1 MPKARAQKANAAA
14 VLQRPS
20 RLPVGT
26 QLNKSP
32 PPHSPHLPPSRSIS
46 KTSLNMP
53 PESFNA
59 DEPRDKA
66 AAKLER
72 QQKRIEQAEAALAAP
87 KLTAK
92 AKAKAWKPFD
102 FGGGEGAPRG
112 PSPVVETRV
121 NVFRPA
127 SQASLSRPI
136 SRISHATGDS
146 DGRES
151 SQLESDDFQLFT
163 GRKTRRQAAEERP
176 EPQQTTVE
184 ATFSKREICDVFGNE
199 LPGTSFL
206 EWNPGTVHGQLQFIQ
221 HPNGDV
227 YAHQWQASQYEW
239 NNIGSFSNIRKKVE
253 GGLARDRLMGE
264 TAVQSLQQHTLI
276 YFRTIARQREA
287 MAMGRPFGQ
296 KEIVAALPDIRPP
309 FAAPSVPRVQ
319 NRAVEMPT
327 PPRAREQD
335 AIDDKIGK
343 ITEATHDS
351 SVRPVATRVVSGA
364 RSSFTGQPTP
374 HTAQRTPSYSSY
386 NAPAY
391 TQYTNDPYYEVSY
404 AQPYGVNPSYLQTM
418 QHSPYYPQYTQQ
430 WGASPT
436 YYQQPLQNPSY
447 MTPTAYP
454 PQSSYAQTGLDA
466 EIQRMRAH
474 ASSQQS
480 SPATASQGSAQQSSF
495 HMTTAGPTPRRSD
508 HHHASSSSQ
517 PPSTPYEQRTAMR
530 ESILRMSETRGE
542 RTKSLAN
549 SRTVLHDPFLA
560 QPKNVESTPAAEPV
574 PELPVTPV
582 KEPVKRQRS
591 PSVVTTGGVTMP
603 ARPGRPHAR
612 SVAVPSIALA
622 PRLPDT
628 ASILSEND
636 LRNSSP
642 DREWQ
647 RKPAETYHVDV
658 APLLDLEGSKKWV
671 PSNFKEW
678 YWDYT
683 KFARHEEFFDRLNAS
698 SSNATANAAPQLAP
712 IGPPRKDSKVP
723 GSGDGYNEK
732 MTRLWIPVLETL
744 ASYTTGPEEKR
755 RDYFSRWAKAPDHA
769 IDRSATD
776 NQSFWDSPAD
786 DASTGMEAAL
796 GSSMR
801 FGSVDC
807 VAVGGVLDRRF
818 APVRYG
824 TE

>member
-1 MPKARAQKANAAA
+1 MPKVRAPKARAAAD
-14 VLQRPS
+14 LQRPS
-20 RLPVGT
+20 RLPLGT
-26 QLNKSP
+26 QLSKSP

-46 KTSLNMP
+46 KTLLGMA
-53 PESFNA
+53 PEI
-59 DEPRDKA
+59 
-66 AAKLER
+66 
-72 QQKRIEQAEAALAAP
+72 KRIEQAEAALAAP

-92 AKAKAWKPFD
+92 ARAKAWKPFD
-102 FGGGEGAPRG
+102 FGGGEATPSG

-127 SQASLSRPI
+127 SSASLSRPI

-176 EPQQTTVE
+176 EPPQITVE

-253 GGLARDRLMGE
+253 GGLARERLVGE
-264 TAVQSLQQHTLI
+264 TALQSLHQNTLI

-287 MAMGRPFGQ
+287 LQIGLPFGQ

-309 FAAPSVPRVQ
+309 SAAPPVPKMQCRT
-319 NRAVEMPT
+319 VEMPT
-327 PPRAREQD
+327 PPAARKQD
-335 AIDDKIGK
+335 AIDDSIGQ
-343 ITEATHDS
+343 ITEGTDDPNA
-351 SVRPVATRVVSGA
+351 RPVATRLVSGA
-364 RSSFTGQPTP
+364 GSTVTGQPPP
-374 HTAQRTPSYSSY
+374 HTSQRTPSYPSY
-386 NAPAY
+386 NAPTY
-391 TQYTNDPYYEVSY
+391 TPYTNDPYYQASY
-404 AQPYGVNPSYLQTM
+404 AQPYSVNPSYLQTM
-418 QHSPYYPQYTQQ
+418 QHPSYYPQYSQQ
-430 WGASPT
+430 WGTSPT
-436 YYQQPLQNPSY
+436 YYQQPMQTPSY
-447 MTPTAYP
+447 MTPAAYP
-454 PQSSYAQTGLDA
+454 PHPSYGQTGLDA

-495 HMTTAGPTPRRSD
+495 HMTAAGHTPRRSD

-517 PPSTPYEQRTAMR
+517 PPSTPYVQRTAMR

-542 RTKSLAN
+542 RTKNLAN

-560 QPKNVESTPAAEPV
+560 QPKSVESTPAAVPV

-582 KEPVKRQRS
+582 KEPVNRQRS

-603 ARPGRPHAR
+603 ARPARPLAR
-612 SVAVPSIALA
+612 SVAVPSISLA

-628 ASILSEND
+628 ASIPSEND

-658 APLLDLEGSKKWV
+658 APLLDLEGSKKWDAT
-671 PSNFKEW
+671 NFKEW

-683 KFARHEEFFDRLNAS
+683 KFARHEEFFDRLKAS
-698 SSNATANAAPQLAP
+698 SGSPSTTTAPQLAP
-712 IGPPRKDSKVP
+712 IGPPRKDSKAS

-755 RDYFSRWAKAPDHA
+755 RDYFSRWAKAPEHA
-769 IDRSATD
+769 IDRSARGHE
-776 NQSFWDSPAD
+776 SFWDSPAD
-786 DASTGMEAAL
+786 DASADTGATL

-801 FGSVDC
+801 FGSVEC
-807 VAVGGVLDRRF
+807 VIGGGVLDRRF

>member
-1 MPKARAQKANAAA
+1 MA
-14 VLQRPS
+14 
-20 RLPVGT
+20 
-26 QLNKSP
+26 
-32 PPHSPHLPPSRSIS
+32 
-46 KTSLNMP
+46 
-53 PESFNA
+53 PEVAS
-59 DEPRDKA
+59 DGEPRDKA

-72 QQKRIEQAEAALAAP
+72 QQKRIEQAEAARAAP

-102 FGGGEGAPRG
+102 FGGGEAAPQG

-127 SQASLSRPI
+127 SSASLSRPV

-151 SQLESDDFQLFT
+151 SQLESGDFQFFT
-163 GRKTRRQAAEERP
+163 GRRTRRQATDEWP
-176 EPQQTTVE
+176 EPQQATVE
-184 ATFSKREICDVFGNE
+184 ATFSKREICDAFGNE

-206 EWNPGTVHGQLQFIQ
+206 EWNPGTIHGQLQFIQ

-239 NNIGSFSNIRKKVE
+239 NNIGSYSNIRKKVE
-253 GGLARDRLMGE
+253 GGLARDRLLGE
-264 TAVQSLQQHTLI
+264 TAIQSLQQNTLI

-287 MAMGRPFGQ
+287 TVMGLPFGQ
-296 KEIVAALPDIRPP
+296 KEIVAALPDVRPP
-309 FAAPSVPRVQ
+309 SAAPPVPKAQV
-319 NRAVEMPT
+319 RAVEMPT
-327 PPRAREQD
+327 PPPARKQD
-335 AIDDKIGK
+335 AIDDKIGQ
-343 ITEATHDS
+343 ITEAKHDPN
-351 SVRPVATRVVSGA
+351 VHPVATRIASG
-364 RSSFTGQPTP
+364 TGSNITEQPP
-374 HTAQRTPSYSSY
+374 PYSAQRTPSHASY
-386 NAPAY
+386 NTPSY
-391 TQYTNDPYYEVSY
+391 TPYTNDPYYQASY
-404 AQPYGVNPSYLQTM
+404 AQPYGVNPSYLQPL
-418 QHSPYYPQYTQQ
+418 QHPSYYPQHTQQ

-436 YYQQPLQNPSY
+436 YYQQPMQALSY
-447 MTPTAYP
+447 MTPATYL
-454 PQSSYAQTGLDA
+454 PQSSYAQTGLDV

-480 SPATASQGSAQQSSF
+480 SPATASQGSAQQASF
-495 HMTTAGPTPRRSD
+495 HMTAAGPNPRRSD

-560 QPKNVESTPAAEPV
+560 QPKSAESTPAAKPV

-628 ASILSEND
+628 ASVLSEND

-658 APLLDLEGSKKWV
+658 APLLDLEGSKKWD

-683 KFARHEEFFDRLNAS
+683 KFARHEEFSYRLNAS
-698 SSNATANAAPQLAP
+698 SSNVTTNAAPRLAP

-732 MTRLWIPVLETL
+732 YTRLWIPVLETL

-755 RDYFSRWAKAPDHA
+755 RDYFSRWAKAPEHA
-769 IDRSATD
+769 IDRSATG

-807 VAVGGVLDRRF
+807 VAVGGVLDHRF